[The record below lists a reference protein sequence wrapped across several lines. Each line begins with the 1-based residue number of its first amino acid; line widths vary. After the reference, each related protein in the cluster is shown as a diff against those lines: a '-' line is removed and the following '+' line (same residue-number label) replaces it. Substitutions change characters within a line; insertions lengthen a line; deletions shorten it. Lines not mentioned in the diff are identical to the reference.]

1 MDKMDNVGVSIWGAF
16 FGIIASLAT
25 FGLDKPYSA
34 MFFAG
39 GGAVLGYIFVAA
51 SE

>member
-1 MDKMDNVGVSIWGAF
+1 MDKMDHVGVCIWGAF
-16 FGIIASLAT
+16 FGIIVSLAT

-34 MFFAG
+34 MFLAG